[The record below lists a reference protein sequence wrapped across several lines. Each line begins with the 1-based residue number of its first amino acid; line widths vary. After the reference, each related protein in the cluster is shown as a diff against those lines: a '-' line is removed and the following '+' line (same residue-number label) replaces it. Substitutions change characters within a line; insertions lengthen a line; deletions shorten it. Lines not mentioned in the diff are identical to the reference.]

1 MAEPITHGL
10 KMDELFDEITHVIK
24 NHFTKNMSE
33 FMKRYELLEETH
45 RQLMRLPSIANE
57 FQRHN
62 INIKDTKNT
71 QEDYNIDEFILKL
84 STKLSEICGNQLSE
98 IGPVLNKILE
108 FVDKKN
114 LEEPKKEDI
123 VKASITTA
131 CENENIKIIIKEDA
145 ETKASEEVY
154 IPPSVLSDGE
164 DEEDEEEEDEDEE
177 EDEEEEEEEEED
189 EDEES
194 DEEEEEETV
203 LDQKIEED
211 EVETEAEEEED
222 EEEED
227 EADLDQPFEKVEEAD
242 LDQKVEE
249 EEVSPTILAPPFEKV
264 EEEELFEIE
273 IDDVTYCTNN
283 DETGFIYELSED
295 GDVGEKVG
303 YFKDSE
309 PFFYADE

>member
-98 IGPVLNKILE
+98 IDPVLNKILE

-154 IPPSVLSDGE
+154 IPPPILSDGEEEE
-164 DEEDEEEEDEDEE
+164 DEEDEEE
-177 EDEEEEEEEEED
+177 
-189 EDEES
+189 
-194 DEEEEEETV
+194 
-203 LDQKIEED
+203 
-211 EVETEAEEEED
+211 
-222 EEEED
+222 
-227 EADLDQPFEKVEEAD
+227 
-242 LDQKVEE
+242 
-249 EEVSPTILAPPFEKV
+249 
-264 EEEELFEIE
+264 
-273 IDDVTYCTNN
+273 DDV
-283 DETGFIYELSED
+283 DPSFI
-295 GDVGEKVG
+295 GD
-303 YFKDSE
+303 
-309 PFFYADE
+309 A